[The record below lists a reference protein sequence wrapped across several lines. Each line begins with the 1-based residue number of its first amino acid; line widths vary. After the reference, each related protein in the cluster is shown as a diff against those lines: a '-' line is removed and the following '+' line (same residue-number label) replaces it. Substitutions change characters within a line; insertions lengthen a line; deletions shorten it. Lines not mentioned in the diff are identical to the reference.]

1 MKEDFEGWMAYRKH
15 QWRQLRKCKKEERAV
30 TLRGARSGTFDTNAA
45 FGASSAK
52 AAATAAATTTVLAL
66 VAGLIAA
73 LRMKCMSAER
83 RSGSS
88 EGVANTTK
96 ADKNGTIKTSFE
108 SVKNA
113 PENRK
118 IKTSKKKKKRLE
130 KQRAKQRD
138 SHATSST
145 STSTGRGSIASMAIA
160 MIWFLAAL
168 LAVLT
173 QLGSVS
179 FRSFPWSGIL
189 LFLLAEMSSESNQVR
204 SCI

>member
-1 MKEDFEGWMAYRKH
+1 M
-15 QWRQLRKCKKEERAV
+15 V
-30 TLRGARSGTFDTNAA
+30 T
-45 FGASSAK
+45 
-52 AAATAAATTTVLAL
+52 AATAAAKTTVLAL
-66 VAGLIAA
+66 VAGLMAA
-73 LRMKCMSAER
+73 LRMKYMSADR
-83 RSGSS
+83 HSGSS
-88 EGVANTTK
+88 EVVANTTK

-138 SHATSST
+138 SHKTSSTST
-145 STSTGRGSIASMAIA
+145 STSTGRGSIAFMAIV
-160 MIWFLAAL
+160 MICFLAAL

-189 LFLLAEMSSESNQVR
+189 LFLLAEMSSERNQVR